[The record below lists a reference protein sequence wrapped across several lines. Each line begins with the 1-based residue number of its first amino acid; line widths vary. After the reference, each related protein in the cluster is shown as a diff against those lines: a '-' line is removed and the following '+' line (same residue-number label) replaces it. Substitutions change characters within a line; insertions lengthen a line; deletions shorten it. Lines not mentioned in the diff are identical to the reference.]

1 MHSDQLAG
9 KITQSSTQAYLD
21 ILEIKD
27 DLVVLKDGTLR
38 SAILVSSINFALKS
52 EEEQQAVIQGYVQF
66 INSFDFALQIV
77 IQSRK
82 LRIDEYLDRLKQME
96 KEQTNDLLRIQTA
109 EYREFVTE
117 LVDIAD
123 IMSKRFY
130 VVVPYEAVQKKR
142 KNFLTRSRDVLSP
155 GRVIKLREEKFQKY
169 KEELDKRVGFVIES
183 LGSLGLKAVRLDT
196 QSLIELYYT
205 TYNPDTAPQ
214 QDLASVNELNIEHD

>member
-130 VVVPYEAVQKKR
+130 VVVPYEAVQQKR

>member
-1 MHSDQLAG
+1 MHSDQLAN
-9 KITQSSTQAYLD
+9 KATTHSTQAYLD

-27 DLVVLKDGTLR
+27 DLVVLKDGTMR
-38 SAILVSSINFALKS
+38 AAALVSSINFALKS
-52 EEEQQAVIQGYVQF
+52 EEEQEAVIQGYVQF
-66 INSFDFALQIV
+66 LNSFDFTMQIV

-130 VVVPYEAVQKKR
+130 IVVPYEAVQKKR
-142 KNFLTRSRDVLSP
+142 KNFFTRSRDVLSP

-169 KEELDKRVGFVIES
+169 REELDKRMGFVIES

-196 QSLIELYYT
+196 QSLMELYYT

-214 QDLASVNELNIEHD
+214 QDLAPINELNIEHD

>member
-1 MHSDQLAG
+1 MHSDQLAN
-9 KITQSSTQAYLD
+9 KTTTHSTQGYLD

-27 DLVVLKDGTLR
+27 DLVVLKDGTIR
-38 SAILVSSINFALKS
+38 AAALVSSINFALKS

-66 INSFDFALQIV
+66 LNSFDFTMQIV

-82 LRIDEYLDRLKQME
+82 LRIDEYLEHLKQME

-130 VVVPYEAVQKKR
+130 IVVPYEAVQKKR
-142 KNFLTRSRDVLSP
+142 KNFFTRSRDVLSP

-169 KEELDKRVGFVIES
+169 KEELDKRMGFVIES

-196 QSLIELYYT
+196 QSLMELYYT

-214 QDLASVNELNIEHD
+214 QDLANINELNIEHD